1 MNTLEKKSK
10 QEKIIKPFITD
21 DINAKNTQKTILH
34 YKYYST
40 SITKFLKSFI
50 FIDISLA
57 LIHSGED
64 LEGGWGGG
72 GGGGDQGNQCPL
84 KTVEF

>member
-1 MNTLEKKSK
+1 ML
-10 QEKIIKPFITD
+10 KIP
-21 DINAKNTQKTILH
+21 KNTILH

-64 LEGGWGGG
+64 LEGGG